1 MSSFVTSKF
10 LVIIY
15 LKANLVA
22 LSSSI
27 MITTTITKLFENAK
41 SIFYYLSC
49 HENEWACSENYFVFL
64 SQNSKTKH
72 FLKIKTANQCSL
84 NT

>member
-27 MITTTITKLFENAK
+27 MITTITKLFENAK

-72 FLKIKTANQCSL
+72 FLKIKTANQFSL